1 MIEKSTLFLYNEP
14 MKIGK
19 GLFKGKT
26 LISAPLPNLRPTL
39 GRVKETFFGIIE
51 NYADFDDAVVCDFFS
66 GTGNL
71 GLESVSRGART
82 VYFIENNKDSLSLV
96 KQNIALCKS
105 ETKSSIIFQDV
116 FSAVDT
122 LVRQAVHADIVI
134 LDPPFRQDY
143 MNRLFAHPQFH
154 LIIHP
159 SGILAC
165 EVERNYTIQFDDS
178 LWTLLKE
185 RQMAESMLYFLRRND
200 EKSNI
205 PGDI

>member
-1 MIEKSTLFLYNEP
+1 

-39 GRVKETFFGIIE
+39 GRVKETFFSIIE
-51 NYADFDDAVVCDFFS
+51 NHIDFDDAVVCDYFS

-71 GLESVSRGART
+71 GLESISRGART
-82 VYFIENNKDSLSLV
+82 VYFIESNRESLALV
-96 KQNIALCKS
+96 KQNIALCRS
-105 ETKSSIIFQDV
+105 ENKAIIMFQDV
-116 FSAVDT
+116 FTATDS
-122 LVRQAVHADIVI
+122 LLRQKMMADIVI

-143 MNRLFAHPQFH
+143 MNRLLSYPHFH
-154 LIIHP
+154 HIIRP

-165 EVERNYTIQFDDS
+165 EVERSYTLQFDES
-178 LWTLLKE
+178 VWTLLKE

-200 EKSNI
+200 EESDI
-205 PGDI
+205 SGDV

>member
-1 MIEKSTLFLYNEP
+1 

-51 NYADFDDAVVCDFFS
+51 NYIDFEDAVVCDFFS

-71 GLESVSRGART
+71 GLESISRGARR
-82 VYFIENNKDSLSLV
+82 VYFIENNKDSLLLV

-105 ETKSSIIFQDV
+105 ESKATVLFQDV
-116 FSAVDT
+116 FSAVDS
-122 LVRQAVHADIVI
+122 LLRQNLQADIVV

-143 MNRLFAHPQFH
+143 MNRML
-154 LIIHP
+154 IHP
-159 SGILAC
+159 NFHRIIRPSGVLAC
-165 EVERNYTIQFDDS
+165 EVERKYTLEFDES
-178 LWTLLKE
+178 YWELLKE
-185 RQMAESMLYFLRRND
+185 RQMAESILYFLRRND
-200 EKSNI
+200 EESNI
-205 PGDI
+205 SGHV